1 MKLKGGYVLIN
12 LLAMLAMV
20 ILLGVAISYCIDIYT
35 HHGESIEVPQLKG
48 MNIDNARDVADGLDL
63 KIIVSDSG
71 YNKKLPAGQILEQS
85 PVNGNLVKSG
95 HSIYVT
101 VNSGAAAKVQI
112 PDIIDNSSYRGA
124 EAELS
129 ALGFKLGEAMR
140 VHGEKE
146 WVYGIVCNGRNV
158 YFGDYVPV
166 DATLRLQIGDGLLN
180 EALDNVKLDET
191 VIVEEEDEFDDFS
204 EIKE

>member
-20 ILLGVAISYCIDIYT
+20 ILLGIAISYSIDIYT

-48 MNIDNARDVADGLDL
+48 MNIDAARDVADGLDL

-85 PVNGNLVKSG
+85 PANGNLVKSG
-95 HSIYVT
+95 HAIYVT

-129 ALGFKLGEAMR
+129 ALGFKVGEAMR
-140 VHGEKE
+140 VHGEKD
-146 WVYGIVCNGRNV
+146 WVYGVVCNGRNV

-180 EALDNVKLDET
+180 EALDNVKIDET
-191 VIVEEEDEFDDFS
+191 IVDEEEDEFDDFS